1 MQLRHLRPQLCLVLL
16 TVIML
21 SYKSPAVKIIKSSA
35 KFLPTPSIHV
45 APLTANDE
53 SSPEETHTDQAS
65 KNLIFGLQH
74 SFENYKDSR
83 QRKSVTSLKLILF
96 Q

>member
-1 MQLRHLRPQLCLVLL
+1 MKALLQLCLVHL

-21 SYKSPAVKIIKSSA
+21 LYKSPAVKIIRPSA
-35 KFLPTPSIHV
+35 KFHPTPRIHV
-45 APLTANDE
+45 APLTANNA
-53 SSPEETHTDQAS
+53 SFPEETHAGQAI
-65 KNLIFGLQH
+65 KNFILGLQH
-74 SFENYKDSR
+74 SLKNYKESR